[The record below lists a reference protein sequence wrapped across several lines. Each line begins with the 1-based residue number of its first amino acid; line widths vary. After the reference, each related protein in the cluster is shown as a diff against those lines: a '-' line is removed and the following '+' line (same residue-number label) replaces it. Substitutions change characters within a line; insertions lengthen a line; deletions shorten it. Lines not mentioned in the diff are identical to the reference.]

1 VGALSN
7 GASVPLGSRSWWW
20 GRWTNSP
27 PCNQKRCY
35 DRGMSQGN
43 LLGRTASWLEPNTAP
58 FPPRAIVGEIV
69 SVTRPSPDVP
79 ATIAVAERG
88 DGELHYV
95 TLDGSIP
102 VWIVPVVEEEAA

>member
-1 VGALSN
+1 
-7 GASVPLGSRSWWW
+7 
-20 GRWTNSP
+20 
-27 PCNQKRCY
+27 
-35 DRGMSQGN
+35 MSQGN

-58 FPPRAIVGEIV
+58 FPPLVGEIV
-69 SVTRPSPDVP
+69 SVNRPSPNVP